1 MSDDLPDVF
10 HFWRH
15 TWVRRGEVWE
25 GPPVSDPA
33 ECLPLALACGRIEV
47 RRGRYVIVDPWL
59 TMARPGGVAEAEL
72 AAEAEWRAHQ
82 RLSHLQRRI
91 LAWLLAEERRTQGT
105 MAASHQDL
113 TRALAHDRGNLSTSL
128 KGLEAKG

>member
-1 MSDDLPDVF
+1 VSGDLPDVF

-59 TMARPGGVAEAEL
+59 TMARQGGVAEAEL
-72 AAEAEWRAHQ
+72 AVEGAP
-82 RLSHLQRRI
+82 
-91 LAWLLAEERRTQGT
+91 
-105 MAASHQDL
+105 ASL
-113 TRALAHDRGNLSTSL
+113 P
-128 KGLEAKG
+128 